1 MDDGGVQA
9 QVGCIVGY
17 DSEDGGEEGI
27 FVEGHGEEGV
37 DGDDSAHGV
46 AEKNGFYGRYVRW
59 MRYLDGIDLFRVP
72 IVNTIQSHS
81 KGQYDSRERLGIWGG
96 WGGPFTQGG
105 DTIDETALRFEDKV
119 VYD

>member
-17 DSEDGGEEGI
+17 DSEDGWEKGI

-59 MRYLDGIDLFRVP
+59 MRYLDSIDLFRVP
-72 IVNTIQSHS
+72 IINMIQG
-81 KGQYDSRERLGIWGG
+81 KTLGIWGSG
-96 WGGPFTQGG
+96 GGGGPFTQGG

-119 VYD
+119 FDD